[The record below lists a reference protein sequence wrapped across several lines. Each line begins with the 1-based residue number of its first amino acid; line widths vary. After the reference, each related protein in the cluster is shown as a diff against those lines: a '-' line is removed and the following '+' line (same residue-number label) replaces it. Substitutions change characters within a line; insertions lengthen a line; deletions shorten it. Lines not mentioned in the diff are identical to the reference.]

1 MNAKPQKQHQW
12 LDRFIGEWTWE
23 SEYRMGTEPP
33 TKTIGTEVVRS
44 LGGVWIIAEGV
55 GGEEGSAGKTIITLG
70 YDTEKSHY
78 VGTFIGSM
86 MTFFWHY
93 DGSLDP
99 DEKILTLDTEGPNFS
114 QSAAGTASVGIAKYQ
129 DIIEFVSDDHR
140 VMKSLILE
148 ENGNWNLFMTA
159 HYRRIK

>member
-1 MNAKPQKQHQW
+1 MNAEPQKQHQW
-12 LDRFIGEWTWE
+12 LDQFIGEWT
-23 SEYRMGTEPP
+23 SEVEYKMGTEPP

-55 GGEEGSAGKTIITLG
+55 GGEDGCAGKTIITLG
-70 YDTEKSHY
+70 YDTEKSLF
-78 VGTFIGSM
+78 VGTFIASM

-93 DGSLDP
+93 IGSLDA
-99 DEKILTLDTEGPNFS
+99 DAKILTLDTEGPNFS
-114 QSAAGTASVGIAKYQ
+114 QTAIAKYQ

-148 ENGNWNLFMTA
+148 ENGNWNHFMTA
-159 HYRRIK
+159 HYQRVK